1 MKIGE
6 FLLVAVGGYV
16 AYELFFA
23 PAAAPA
29 ATTTAPA
36 TTTTAA
42 PTTTTIT
49 APPAQPLSNPATTQA
64 GILALANAET
74 PPLVTATADQWG
86 ALYAQV
92 RGVAAPNP
100 GGYLPADS
108 PQAQTG
114 YLFALPEW
122 CSDSGLCG
130 MAGIVPLSRGFSDY
144 LPAPR
149 LSVFELE

>member
-1 MKIGE
+1 MAMNIGE

-16 AYELFFA
+16 AYELFIA
-23 PAAAPA
+23 PAAATTTTTTTTP

-36 TTTTAA
+36 V
-42 PTTTTIT
+42 T
-49 APPAQPLSNPATTQA
+49 APPAAPLSSPVTTQA

-74 PPLVTATADQWG
+74 PPLSMATADTWG

-92 RGVAAPNP
+92 RGAAAPNP
-100 GGYLPADS
+100 GGYLPADT
-108 PQAQTG
+108 PQAAAG
-114 YLFALPEW
+114 YLFSLPEW
-122 CSDSGLCG
+122 CGDSGLCG
-130 MAGIVPLSRGFSDY
+130 IVPMERGFGDY